1 MTFVPTDAQGRP
13 LKYDRVSFTW
23 VTEEEYAERMFWR
36 EEAVFQRASNQGELK
51 CPMIISDSL
60 GKDINGLQS
69 QADGKQYDSKSRLRK
84 HYRDANVTEVGNE
97 KWKGRFWDGKR
108 RDDPKH
114 DKARM
119 DALGRAFNRV
129 GIPTT

>member
-1 MTFVPTDAQGRP
+1 
-13 LKYDRVSFTW
+13 
-23 VTEEEYAERMFWR
+23 
-36 EEAVFQRASNQGELK
+36 
-51 CPMIISDSL
+51 MIISDSL